1 MSAAPFAKSAR
12 SIPVTIVTGGDAPLP
27 EEAGIAVVRVTSS
40 EHAHAPGTECPAC
53 AASGDVRVALF
64 ELLEKARLGLVPPF
78 ETVVVDARG
87 HASPQAIADR
97 LIPGRQPAFGLRDH
111 TVARSFHLA

>member
-12 SIPVTIVTGGDAPLP
+12 SFPVTIVTGADAPLP
-27 EEAGIAVVRVTSS
+27 EGAGVAVVRVASS
-40 EHAHAPGTECPAC
+40 DHAHAPGTECPAC
-53 AASGDVRVALF
+53 AAGGDVRVALF

-87 HASPQAIADR
+87 HSDPEALADR